1 MMPQLNFPEYPFRI
15 VQNQGRGEIFDP
27 VRRKMVALT
36 PEEWVR
42 QHTIQ
47 YLSVD
52 LGYPLSLIAVEG
64 GLSLNDLKRRFDLLL
79 YNTTGQPMLLV
90 ECKAPGVKITQA
102 VFDQAAR
109 YNMAFKVGLLFVTN
123 GMEHFCCSIN
133 HTTGDISFLQSI
145 PQYDKPILQSPPL

>member
-1 MMPQLNFPEYPFRI
+1 MMPQLNFPDYDFRI
-15 VQNQGRGEIFDP
+15 AQNKGRDEIFDP

-52 LGYPLSLIAVEG
+52 LGYPTSLIAVEG
-64 GLSLNDLKRRFDLLL
+64 GLTLNELKRRFDLLV
-79 YNTTGQPMLLV
+79 YNTTGEPMLLV
-90 ECKAPGVKITQA
+90 ECKAPAVKITQA

-123 GMEHFCCSIN
+123 GMEHFCCQIN
-133 HTTGDISFLQSI
+133 HQNGEISFLQSI
-145 PQYDKPILQSPPL
+145 PQYDKPILHSPGL

>member
-1 MMPQLNFPEYPFRI
+1 MPQLNFPDYDFRI
-15 VQNQGRGEIFDP
+15 AQTQGRDEIFDP
-27 VRRKMVALT
+27 VRRKNVALT

-64 GLSLNDLKRRFDLLL
+64 GLTLNELKKRFDLLV
-79 YNTTGQPMLLV
+79 YNTTGEPMLLV

-123 GMEHFCCSIN
+123 GMAHFCCQIDHN
-133 HTTGDISFLQSI
+133 TGEITFLQSI
-145 PQYDKPILQSPPL
+145 PQYDKPILHSPGLW